1 MTNKRHK
8 AFIGAIIGTAAN
20 VIGGAIK
27 NKKQR
32 KAAEKQ
38 RALEQ
43 AQQVRTET
51 YQQANALQQM
61 LDSSAIEQEFAN
73 RMTLKAGG
81 KTKYD
86 RIKYNKKYAC
96 GGRSKKNF
104 GTSEE
109 TTKEITEDSKESVNS
124 PIPIKTKVSN
134 FLNSNGGSSAI
145 QGIGNLASAIIE
157 KPIVQKPIEK
167 SIGFDFGG
175 PKTTI
180 TANSYDAN
188 IVNPNI
194 GNTSNNLVP
203 NNMFQ
208 DRVKMQKFGGK
219 TKRKC

>member
-43 AQQVRTET
+43 AQQIRTET

-61 LDSSAIEQEFAN
+61 LNSDAIEQEFAN

-96 GGRSKKNF
+96 GGRSKKDF
-104 GTSEE
+104 GAA
-109 TTKEITEDSKESVNS
+109 V
-124 PIPIKTKVSN
+124 
-134 FLNSNGGSSAI
+134 

-180 TANSYDAN
+180 TTNSYDAN

-194 GNTSNNLVP
+194 GNTANNLVP

>member
-32 KAAEKQ
+32 KAVEKQ

-61 LDSSAIEQEFAN
+61 LNSDAIEQEFAN

-104 GTSEE
+104 GAT
-109 TTKEITEDSKESVNS
+109 
-124 PIPIKTKVSN
+124 VSN